1 MQGIKRKLVYVT
13 AYELIGMSIS
23 TLGLALLAGSTPT
36 TTGPLAVV
44 ITTVAVTWNFIYN
57 CLFEFWERRQAV
69 RGRSIARRVAHAIG
83 FQLTL
88 VVYLIP
94 LIAWWMGIS
103 LLEAFWLDLAL
114 IVLIPCYTFL
124 FNWAF
129 DRLFGL
135 PDFRVAGRRGGLR
148 LRIFFLQ
155 RHSRSPWPGQIAY
168 LRRTCAVVPVQG
180 GSTTASHEGLPRR
193 GWGAAFR

>member
-103 LLEAFWLDLAL
+103 LLEAFWLHLPL
-114 IVLIPCYTFL
+114 QL
-124 FNWAF
+124 
-129 DRLFGL
+129 GL
-135 PDFRVAGRRGGLR
+135 RSPVRPPDFRVAGRRGGLR